1 MIDSAQLRLI
11 RELTSLAGYSSTRTV
26 SCPVVKIAVS
36 GRLIQD
42 ERCERACIKHRG
54 HPVHAYLA
62 EPAGARI
69 NSVEDTD
76 EKRRDRWQYIENAF
90 SIIHSCANPTNGIRL
105 GSIGSRV
112 SLVDTK
118 KSIFTRCIHLF
129 FLSIIWSVSIS
140 LDHIPSIY
148 CAIVSINWDCCLYFR
163 TKCSLSFNYCLM
175 IFRSSLDLVC

>member
-11 RELTSLAGYSSTRTV
+11 HELTSLAGYSSTRTV

-129 FLSIIWSVSIS
+129 FFFIDNLVRIDFTGSHSFDI
-140 LDHIPSIY
+140 LCY
-148 CAIVSINWDCCLYFR
+148 CIN
-163 TKCSLSFNYCLM
+163 
-175 IFRSSLDLVC
+175 